1 MKYVELKNGV
11 KFPAIGYGTFLS
23 TEGKG
28 TAAIQDALDAGYR
41 YFDTASFYG
50 NEEALGQVFSTC
62 DVSRDELQICSKL
75 WKTEMGY
82 DNAIE
87 AVKNSLK
94 KLKTNYLDLYLIHWP
109 KQDGAGDEWKN
120 TVKETWRAM
129 EHIYKEGLVKAIGL
143 SNFLPHHV
151 DLVLEDA
158 KIRPMVDQLELHV
171 GYMQPFAVDYCRK
184 NDMLVQAWSPLGR
197 SKVLTDPICIKMA
210 EKYNCSVARFLL
222 TSLLQQDIMVL
233 PKASS
238 KDRVMDNFSASD
250 FTISDEDMKYL
261 LSLPQIGWSGE
272 HPDIPVGTDF

>member
-1 MKYVELKNGV
+1 MKYYELSNGLKV
-11 KFPAIGYGTFLS
+11 PSIGYGTFLS

-28 TAAIQDALDAGYR
+28 TAAVKAALDAGYR

-50 NEEALGQVFSTC
+50 NEHELGELFSTC
-62 DVSRDELQICSKL
+62 GISRENLQICSKL

-82 DNAIE
+82 DNTLD
-87 AVKNSLK
+87 AVKRSL
-94 KLKTNYLDLYLIHWP
+94 TNLHTDYLDLYLIHWP
-109 KQDGAGDEWKN
+109 KQDGAGDEWKD

-129 EHIYKEGLVKAIGL
+129 ERIYEEGLVRAIGL

-151 DLVLEDA
+151 DVVLEDA
-158 KIRPMVDQLELHV
+158 KINPMVDQLELHV

-197 SKVLTDPICIKMA
+197 SKVINDPICQEMA
-210 EKYNCSVARFLL
+210 KKYNVSVANFLL
-222 TSLLQQDIMVL
+222 TFLLQQDIMVI

-238 KDRVMDNFSASD
+238 AERISDNFSAGG
-250 FTISDEDMKYL
+250 FTIADEDIKCL

-272 HPDIPVGTDF
+272 HPDIFI